1 VRTVA
6 NSTKARV
13 LLHLLCTSGAGV
25 RQQERTNDRSAH
37 TMNVQRPTVLPRGH
51 CASFLPIHTLFV
63 VGDELDQ
70 AEGPAIIMAQ

>member
-1 VRTVA
+1 
-6 NSTKARV
+6 
-13 LLHLLCTSGAGV
+13 
-25 RQQERTNDRSAH
+25 
-37 TMNVQRPTVLPRGH
+37 MNVQRPTVLPRGH